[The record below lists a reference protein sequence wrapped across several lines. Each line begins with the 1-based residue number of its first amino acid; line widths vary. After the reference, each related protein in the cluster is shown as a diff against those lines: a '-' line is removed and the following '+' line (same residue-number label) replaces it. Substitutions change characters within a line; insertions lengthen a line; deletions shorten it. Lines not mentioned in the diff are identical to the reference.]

1 VQNGDAKRAASWLAP
16 LIVVAFTLPPL
27 LYQFFVF
34 KNSEEFRV
42 KALTQTAAPPFVDIF
57 LSFAPL
63 MLLAIFGT
71 IVLWRCASNNIQQ
84 RRAVVLMVAWAVITL
99 LFTYAPVSFARKM
112 IEGFHLPLCFLAAAG
127 LAALVSRIS
136 ASSTRKLVA
145 GGVVALLSVSSL
157 QFAAWCLDN
166 AQDNNRARANVLM
179 PPLYLAPGDAA
190 ALRYLNTSPATRES
204 AVLSLTFL
212 GNYVPRETGRTVY
225 LGHWAET
232 LHYGQ
237 KLGQATRF
245 FGIGG
250 RGQMT
255 ADEAQAWLRENR
267 IGIVIIGSY
276 EQQLGATLPLSLNVL
291 HQENGTTIYT
301 VPEENK

>member
-1 VQNGDAKRAASWLAP
+1 
-16 LIVVAFTLPPL
+16 
-27 LYQFFVF
+27 
-34 KNSEEFRV
+34 
-42 KALTQTAAPPFVDIF
+42 
-57 LSFAPL
+57 
-63 MLLAIFGT
+63 M
-71 IVLWRCASNNIQQ
+71 
-84 RRAVVLMVAWAVITL
+84 
-99 LFTYAPVSFARKM
+99 
-112 IEGFHLPLCFLAAAG
+112 
-127 LAALVSRIS
+127 
-136 ASSTRKLVA
+136 
-145 GGVVALLSVSSL
+145 
-157 QFAAWCLDN
+157 QFAAWCLSN

-190 ALRYLNTSPATRES
+190 ALRYLNTSPATRER

-237 KLGQATRF
+237 KLGQVTRF

-255 ADEAQAWLRENR
+255 ADEAQTWLRENR

-301 VPEENK
+301 APEENK